1 MCATVSWQGVQVL
14 YFSHPAFRLHD
25 TGLWHPER
33 PGRLDAVERGA
44 TLSGLPLLRRRP
56 EAVDR
61 ALLDKV
67 HDPVYVGAVERFCAA
82 GGGALDEDTIVTP
95 SSWEAALLAAGA
107 GPTAAAELAGSD
119 PDTLAFLAVRP
130 PGHHALRNR
139 AMGFC
144 LFNNVAVTARA
155 LLDGGATVAV
165 VDWDVHHGN
174 GTQALLGG
182 ERTALYVSIHQAPF
196 YPFTGEVAETG
207 ASPGSLLN
215 IPVPAGTGGDAY
227 GVLFRRVV
235 VPALRRFRPDWLL
248 VSAGFDAH
256 EEDPLAQLRLI
267 ASDYAVMAAALAE
280 VVPLNRTI
288 VFLEG
293 GYHLPALTA
302 SVAATLQGFAG
313 AVDDMAETRRSP
325 ASSWAAVE
333 DAERELAI
341 RPVR

>member
-1 MCATVSWQGVQVL
+1 MTVL
-14 YFSHPAFRLHD
+14 YYSHPAFRLHD

-44 TLSGLPLLRRRP
+44 RLSGLPLERRRP
-56 EAVDR
+56 APVDR
-61 ALLDKV
+61 ELLDKV
-67 HDPVYVGAVERFCAA
+67 HDPVYVAAVERFCLA
-82 GGGALDEDTIVTP
+82 GGGALDEDTVVTR

-107 GPTAAAELAGSD
+107 GPGAVDELRSAD
-119 PDTLAFLAVRP
+119 PDTFAFLAVRP

-155 LLDGGATVAV
+155 LLDGGASVAV

-174 GTQALLGG
+174 GTQALLDGDG
-182 ERTALYVSIHQAPF
+182 RSLYVSIHQAGF
-196 YPFTGEVAETG
+196 YPFTGDVSETG
-207 ASPGSLLN
+207 SVPGSLVN

-227 GVLFRRVV
+227 AVLFREVV
-235 VPALRRFRPDWLL
+235 APLLRRFRPDWLL

-267 ASDYAVMAAALAE
+267 SADYGAMAAVLASI
-280 VVPLNRTI
+280 VPANRTV

-293 GYHLPALTA
+293 GYHLPALAA
-302 SVAATLQGFAG
+302 SVAATLQGFTG
-313 AVDDMAETRRSP
+313 VVDDMAETRRSP
-325 ASSWAAVE
+325 AVSWEAVE
-333 DAERELAI
+333 AIERELAG
-341 RPVR
+341 RGLL